1 MCVWS
6 LGYVD
11 KYVWSKRKHK
21 FQQTKV
27 ILQSFICYRAVCLSV
42 RVSVQG
48 GQCVSLW
55 DTVCVSVHGVRC
67 VSGKTKLTAFSA
79 LVASSLCGT
88 TLDNT
93 FLTVSHGES
102 LKQRHILSFTFH
114 RSKVPFLI
122 LGFEGVLLVR
132 ISLCDQLKWGPVN
145 SPNWNLIRSL
155 GEGTL

>member
-1 MCVWS
+1 MNSVLSFPIMCHMCVWS

-11 KYVWSKRKHK
+11 KYVLSNRKHK

-42 RVSVQG
+42 
-48 GQCVSLW
+48 CVS
-55 DTVCVSVHGVRC
+55 VCVSKHGVRC

-114 RSKVPFLI
+114 RSKVPFLL
-122 LGFEGVLLVR
+122 LGFEGVLLVC
-132 ISLCDQLKWGPVN
+132 ISLWD
-145 SPNWNLIRSL
+145 
-155 GEGTL
+155 

>member
-1 MCVWS
+1 MCHMCVWS

-11 KYVWSKRKHK
+11 KYVLSNRKHK

-42 RVSVQG
+42 CVSVCVPVQG
-48 GQCVSLW
+48 LQCVSLW
-55 DTVCVSVHGVRC
+55 DTVCVSKHGVRC

-102 LKQRHILSFTFH
+102 LKQRHIPSFTFH
-114 RSKVPFLI
+114 RSKVPFLL
-122 LGFEGVLLVR
+122 LGFEGVPLVC
-132 ISLCDQLKWGPVN
+132 ISLWD
-145 SPNWNLIRSL
+145 
-155 GEGTL
+155 